1 MGEKRMKKIV
11 IALLFCM
18 VMLTGCKKTVD
29 LNKTSKNL
37 NSYTMQLELDT
48 QTHTLIGSQVVKYR
62 NNTGTILDALCFHL
76 YPRAFSENA
85 VNRPVTKL
93 NEANAYPNG
102 ASYGDIIID
111 SVSVNGVEVEET
123 YEGTDK
129 DILKL
134 SLDTFKPE
142 EWVEVSMTYHV
153 LLPNINHRFG
163 YGNNTI
169 NLANFYPIAC
179 VYEDGE
185 FVTDP
190 YDPNGDPFYSDM
202 ANYEVTITYPETYIL
217 AHTGN
222 VLNSTTQEG
231 KKIDTLKAIVVRDF
245 AMVLSDKFEVIS
257 DKINDVTVKYYYFDK
272 ENPQVYLKTAMDAIA
287 TFSDL
292 FGKYPYEEFSVV
304 HADFVHGGMEYPMLV
319 YISDDVTDSK
329 DYKNVIIHET
339 AHQWWYGMVGNSAY
353 RHAWMD
359 EGLTE
364 YSTLL
369 FYEKNEDYGVNIEEA
384 ILNSSKSYA
393 SFVSLCEEVLGNC
406 DTSMNRMVNQYDTE
420 PEYVYMTYV
429 KGMLLFDSLRDTIGD
444 KKFFKGLKDYFATYQ
459 FSNVRPEQMIAS
471 FEKACGTKLTGFFDS
486 WLNGK
491 VVIK

>member
-1 MGEKRMKKIV
+1 MKKLV
-11 IALLFCM
+11 ITLLLGF
-18 VMLTGCKKTVD
+18 VLLTGCKKNID

-37 NSYTMQLELDT
+37 NTYTMQLELDAEN
-48 QTHTLIGSQVVKYR
+48 HTLTGNQVLRYR

-76 YPRAFSENA
+76 YPRAFSEEA

-102 ASYGDIIID
+102 VSYGDIIVD
-111 SVSVNGVEVEET
+111 KVSLNGNEIEAT

-129 DILKL
+129 DILRIA
-134 SLDTFKPE
+134 LDNFRPE
-142 EWVEVSMTYHV
+142 EWVEVSMEYHV
-153 LLPNINHRFG
+153 TLPNINHRFG
-163 YGNNTI
+163 YGENTI
-169 NLANFYPIAC
+169 NLANFYPIVS
-179 VYEDGE
+179 VYENGQ
-185 FVTDP
+185 FACDP

-202 ANYEVTITYPETYIL
+202 ANYNVTITYPEGYTL
-217 AHTGN
+217 AHTGSK
-222 VLNSTTQEG
+222 VSSSTADG
-231 KKIDTLKAIVVRDF
+231 KVTDTLKAIVVRDF

-257 DKINDVTVKYYYFDK
+257 DKINNVTVKYYYFDK
-272 ENPQVYLKTAMDAIA
+272 ENPQVYLQTAMDAIA
-287 TFSDL
+287 TFSEL
-292 FGKYPYEEFSVV
+292 FGEYPYAEFSVV

-369 FYEKNEDYGVNIEEA
+369 FYEKNEDYGVSIDEG

-393 SFVSLCEEVLGNC
+393 SFVALCEEVLGSC
-406 DTSMNRMVNQYDTE
+406 DTSMNRAVSEYDTE

-444 KKFFKGLKDYFATYQ
+444 KKFFKGLKDYFETYQ
-459 FSNVRPEQMIAS
+459 FSNVHPEQMIAT
-471 FEKACGTKLTGFFDS
+471 FEKACGTKLTSFFDS
-486 WLNGK
+486 WLTGK